1 MTDML
6 PGSSNPFFAK
16 AKIYQ
21 PEMFFGRADLLKSVY
36 EIVFRRQCA
45 SIVGPRG
52 IGKTSF
58 LWYIS
63 LPEVQASFPF
73 DLSRHIFVFL
83 DLRTFLRKTRED
95 FFHKLSVEMKNEGE
109 KRGLKLRSEGN
120 GEDEFSGILDQ
131 FEEQGF
137 FPVLLL
143 DAFDKVTL
151 NEHFDLAFFE
161 FLRALASAGLVS
173 YITASLAPLPEIC
186 HSGIAGSPFFN
197 IFYTYYLPGFALED
211 AQKLIT
217 VPAQESGLAFSN
229 DEVALVLRWAG
240 RHPYFIQRICYLFW
254 EEKRIAGRI
263 EVKQLKHS
271 VYKELSPTFEEIW
284 QSLPEPH
291 QKTLQDEARQRERQ
305 QRQFPELSESSIFRL
320 FIRTNCRIAFFDL
333 NTAELEEAL
342 KKMGNLTA
350 LGETNLQLMK
360 LVAARLKHQ
369 HAPGAADKG
378 MAIREVLTEG
388 LQHLRGSG
396 KQTDDAADWRYFNI
410 LSYRFFSKHRLN
422 NEQIA
427 ARLEISPRQYYRE
440 RKEAIEALCE
450 ELIEMELKAD
460 ASDED
465 D

>member
-6 PGSSNPFFAK
+6 PGSSNPYFAK
-16 AKIYQ
+16 AKISH
-21 PEMFFGRADLLKSVY
+21 PEMFFGRAELLMKVY
-36 EIVFRRQCA
+36 EMVLNRQCA
-45 SIVGPRG
+45 SIVGPRS
-52 IGKTSF
+52 IGKSSF
-58 LWYIS
+58 LWYAS
-63 LPEVQASFPF
+63 LPEVQATFPF

-95 FFHKLSVEMKNEGE
+95 FFHKVSLEMKNEGE
-109 KRGLKLRSEGN
+109 KRGLKLHSEGE
-120 GEDEFSGILDQ
+120 GEDEFSSILDQ
-131 FEEQGF
+131 IEEQGF

-151 NEHFDLAFFE
+151 NVHFDLAFFE

-173 YITASLAPLPEIC
+173 YITASLAPLREIC

-197 IFYTYYLPGFALED
+197 IFYTYQLPGFALEE

-217 VPAQESGLAFSN
+217 EPALQSGVAFSN
-229 DEVALVLRWAG
+229 DEVARVLRWAG
-240 RHPYFIQRICYLFW
+240 GHPYFLQRICYLFW
-254 EEKRIAGRI
+254 EEKRSAGRI

-291 QKTLQDEARQRERQ
+291 QKTLQDEARRREHQ

-333 NTAELEEAL
+333 NTAELEGAL
-342 KKMGNLTA
+342 KKMGNLA
-350 LGETNLQLMK
+350 VLGETNLQLMK
-360 LVAARLKHQ
+360 LVAAHLKHQ
-369 HAPGAADKG
+369 QTPTAAERG
-378 MAIREVLTEG
+378 VAIRNVLNEA
-388 LQHLRGSG
+388 LQRLQGAGRQSDG
-396 KQTDDAADWRYFNI
+396 AADWRYFNI

-427 ARLEISPRQYYRE
+427 ARLEISPRQYYRD
-440 RKEAIEALCE
+440 RKEAIKELCE